1 MSRVTPG
8 VVAERESAWI
18 LKGPRT
24 FCLKRTRGADFWGC
38 LGSEG
43 KGEVSRVGGSAMTG
57 SDHSLQWGGDG
68 GRLRRGGSAD
78 EEQTRQGGSELDS
91 GAHMETQCSPNLS
104 RHRNPLGTRYNL
116 D

>member
-57 SDHSLQWGGDG
+57 GDHSLQWGGDG
-68 GRLRRGGSAD
+68 GGLRRGGSAD
-78 EEQTRQGGSELDS
+78 EEQTVR
-91 GAHMETQCSPNLS
+91 GALS
-104 RHRNPLGTRYNL
+104 WTAALTWKRSAPQTLAGIGIPWGLVTT
-116 D
+116 

>member
-24 FCLKRTRGADFWGC
+24 FCLKRTRCADFWGC

-43 KGEVSRVGGSAMTG
+43 KGEVSRVGGSA
-57 SDHSLQWGGDG
+57 LWGGVTTLCSGVGTGAGSGEEEAQMRSRPSG
-68 GRLRRGGSAD
+68 GL
-78 EEQTRQGGSELDS
+78 
-91 GAHMETQCSPNLS
+91 
-104 RHRNPLGTRYNL
+104 
-116 D
+116 